1 MEGWSGKSLEL
12 NELNIKKNDNM
23 AESKYSEDV
32 RQHLSF
38 IQNVITRMNSN
49 SFSMKGWMVAIVSA
63 LAAVYA
69 SDSLNSYGYL
79 YFVVG
84 IPVVLIFCGLDA
96 YYLKME
102 KQYRDLYDKVLSN
115 PLNTDFDMNASVFNR
130 TLWSAFRSPS
140 VWILYVSVLLLL
152 LTAIIILI

>member
-1 MEGWSGKSLEL
+1 
-12 NELNIKKNDNM
+12 M

>member
-1 MEGWSGKSLEL
+1 
-12 NELNIKKNDNM
+12 M

-38 IQNVITRMNSN
+38 IQGVISRMNSN

-69 SDSLNSYGYL
+69 SDSSNLCGYM

-102 KQYRDLYDKVLSN
+102 KQYRDLYNKVRAN
-115 PLNTDFDMNASVFNR
+115 PEDTDFSMDACDFKNTM
-130 TLWSAFRSPS
+130 WQAFKSPS
-140 VWILYVSVLLLL
+140 VWILYVSVLILLV
-152 LTAIIILI
+152 TAIVILR

>member
-1 MEGWSGKSLEL
+1 
-12 NELNIKKNDNM
+12 M

-38 IQNVITRMNSN
+38 IQGVITRMNSN

-69 SDSLNSYGYL
+69 SDAANPCGNV
-79 YFVVG
+79 YFAIA

-102 KQYRDLYDKVLSN
+102 KQYRDLYNEVLAN
-115 PLNTDFDMNASVFNR
+115 PETTDFNMNASGFKR
-130 TLWSAFRSPS
+130 TLWQAFCSPS
-140 VWILYVSVLLLL
+140 VWILYIFVIVLLVV
-152 LTAIIILI
+152 AIIILK

>member
-1 MEGWSGKSLEL
+1 
-12 NELNIKKNDNM
+12 M

-38 IQNVITRMNSN
+38 IQGVITRMNSN

-69 SDSLNSYGYL
+69 SDAANPCGYI
-79 YFVVG
+79 YFAIA

-102 KQYRDLYDKVLSN
+102 KQYRDLYNEVLAN
-115 PLNTDFDMNASVFNR
+115 PETTDFNMNASGFKR
-130 TLWSAFRSPS
+130 TLWQAFCSPS
-140 VWILYVSVLLLL
+140 VWILYIFVIVLLVV
-152 LTAIIILI
+152 AIIILK

>member
-1 MEGWSGKSLEL
+1 
-12 NELNIKKNDNM
+12 M

-38 IQNVITRMNSN
+38 IQGVITRMNSN

-69 SDSLNSYGYL
+69 SDAANPCGYI
-79 YFVVG
+79 YFAIA

-102 KQYRDLYDKVLSN
+102 KQYRDLYNEVLAN
-115 PLNTDFDMNASVFNR
+115 PVTTDFNMNASGFKR
-130 TLWSAFRSPS
+130 TLWQAFCSPS
-140 VWILYVSVLLLL
+140 VWILYVFVLVLLVA
-152 LTAIIILI
+152 AIIILK

>member
-1 MEGWSGKSLEL
+1 
-12 NELNIKKNDNM
+12 M

-38 IQNVITRMNSN
+38 IQGVITRMNSN

-63 LAAVYA
+63 LAAIYA
-69 SDSLNSYGYL
+69 SDATNPYGDI
-79 YFVVG
+79 YFVVA

-102 KQYRDLYDKVLSN
+102 RQYRDLYNKVLAN
-115 PLNTDFDMNASVFNR
+115 PTDTDYNMNASSFKR
-130 TLWSAFRSPS
+130 TLWKAFWSPS
-140 VWILYVSVLLLL
+140 VWILYVFVLAILVG
-152 LTAIIILI
+152 AIIILR

>member
-1 MEGWSGKSLEL
+1 
-12 NELNIKKNDNM
+12 M
-23 AESKYSEDV
+23 AENHFSEDV

-38 IQNVITRMNSN
+38 IQGVITRMNSN

-69 SDSLNSYGYL
+69 SDAGNPCGYI
-79 YFVVG
+79 YFVIA

-102 KQYRDLYDKVLSN
+102 KQYRDLYKNVLKS
-115 PLNTDFDMNASVFNR
+115 PTTTDYDMDASGFKE
-130 TLWSAFRSPS
+130 TLWQAFKSSS
-140 VWILYVSVLLLL
+140 VWILYTSVLALIVV
-152 LTAIIILI
+152 AIVILCL

>member
-1 MEGWSGKSLEL
+1 
-12 NELNIKKNDNM
+12 M
-23 AESKYSEDV
+23 AESKFTEDV

-38 IQNVITRMNSN
+38 IQGVITRMNSN

-69 SDSLNSYGYL
+69 SDAANPCGYI
-79 YFVVG
+79 YFVIA

-102 KQYRDLYDKVLSN
+102 KQYRDLYNKVLER
-115 PLNTDFDMNASVFNR
+115 PTTTDFDMDVSGYKR
-130 TLWSAFRSPS
+130 TLWQAFKSPS
-140 VWILYVSVLLLL
+140 VWILYSSVLVLLVV
-152 LTAIIILI
+152 AIVILKFA

>member
-1 MEGWSGKSLEL
+1 
-12 NELNIKKNDNM
+12 M
-23 AESKYSEDV
+23 AENNFSEDV

-38 IQNVITRMNSN
+38 IQGVITRMNSN

-69 SDSLNSYGYL
+69 SDAGNPCGYI
-79 YFVVG
+79 YFVIA

-102 KQYRDLYDKVLSN
+102 NQYRDLYKNVLKS
-115 PLNTDFDMNASVFNR
+115 PTTTDYDMDASGFKE
-130 TLWSAFRSPS
+130 TLWQAFKSSS
-140 VWILYVSVLLLL
+140 VWILYTSVLALIVV
-152 LTAIIILI
+152 AIVILCL

>member
-1 MEGWSGKSLEL
+1 MKQC
-12 NELNIKKNDNM
+12 
-23 AESKYSEDV
+23 SENV

-69 SDSLNSYGYL
+69 SDSANPLGYI
-79 YFVVG
+79 YFVIA

-102 KQYRDLYDKVLSN
+102 QQYRDLYDKVLES
-115 PLNTDFDMNASVFNR
+115 PDETDYSMDASIYSKSI
-130 TLWSAFRSPS
+130 WKAIKSPS
-140 VWILYVSVLLLL
+140 VWLLYFAVLVLLVS
-152 LTAIIILI
+152 AILILR

>member
-1 MEGWSGKSLEL
+1 
-12 NELNIKKNDNM
+12 M

-38 IQNVITRMNSN
+38 IQGVITRMNSN

-63 LAAVYA
+63 LAAIYA
-69 SDSLNSYGYL
+69 SDSFNPCGYL

-102 KQYRDLYDKVLSN
+102 KQYRDLYNKVLAN
-115 PLNTDFDMNASVFNR
+115 PMDTDFDMNASVFKR
-130 TLWSAFRSPS
+130 TLLSAFCSPS

-152 LTAIIILI
+152 VVAIVILR